1 MVKECIRLGVQIK
14 TSNKNSNDSL
24 MNKTFVFTGTLEKIK
39 RKDAQLKVYENGGK
53 YSSTVSKN
61 TSYVVAGIGSGSKK
75 QKALKLNIPI
85 LNEDEFLTLIE
96 K

>member
-53 YSSTVSKN
+53 HSTAVSKN
-61 TSYVVAGIGSGSKK
+61 TSYVVAGIGAGSKK